1 VQAVG
6 VSSEAFYFGGDA
18 AIFGECRVGFEIG
31 GRQESFWGGEFLFNR
46 RLLAGDEFANEEA
59 VLKRTFALL
68 AASFCNAVFD
78 GSEGVAVGDVEV
90 REAFA
95 DRPAAGLGVPLKLF
109 AGQAVG
115 DRFGVTEIGV
125 DLGNQHG
132 DIGIERHLLIIN
144 ETRSAHPRGLQY
156 KIPMRIALAQINPT
170 VGDLTGNV
178 NRMARAA
185 RDAAERGAEA
195 VVFPELSLT
204 GYPPRDLVEKPSF
217 LEASERELERLAR
230 ETADLD
236 LSVICGYVAR
246 SQADTGKS
254 AKNSAAVLDRGQIV
268 FRQSKMLLPNYDVF
282 DEARICSRCAGSRW
296 R

>member
-1 VQAVG
+1 MQAVG
-6 VSSEAFYFGGDA
+6 IPGEAFHFSGDA
-18 AIFGECRVGFEIG
+18 AIFGERRVGVDIG
-31 GRQESFWGGEFLFNR
+31 GGQEHFRGGEFLFDR
-46 RLLAGDEFANEEA
+46 RLLAGDEFANQEA
-59 VLKRTFALL
+59 VLKRAFALL
-68 AASFCNAVFD
+68 APSFRNTGFD
-78 GSEGVAVGDVEV
+78 GSQGVAVGDVEV

-95 DRPAAGLGVPLKLF
+95 DGPAAWLGAPLKLF
-109 AGQAVG
+109 ASQAVG

-125 DLGNQHG
+125 DLGDEHG
-132 DIGIERHLLIIN
+132 EIGIERHFLIIN

-217 LEASERELERLAR
+217 LEASEHQLERLAQ

-246 SQADTGKS
+246 SQADTGK
-254 AKNSAAVLDRGQIV
+254 R
-268 FRQSKMLLPNYDVF
+268 
-282 DEARICSRCAGSRW
+282 ARRS
-296 R
+296 